1 MIPRELLIR
10 ITRAPRVYSRVV
22 PNRLFRYL
30 ASAALAISGLVLAWR
45 VIGGPFRILSV
56 PVNSPLNAQSV
67 FGLSV
72 TALLALRS
80 GAVSAAFERK
90 PRRAA
95 VWLAGILVLAV
106 VLLAPALR
114 YPLVFDDYTLARYGQ
129 GLNLAMTKYY
139 LTHGGGDGF
148 FRPLG
153 YLSLGLDASWA
164 GYAPNGWHLLSFVLH
179 LANIGLVWLLAQR
192 LLADRLA
199 ALWAAALFAIHG
211 TVLLTATYLAARF
224 DALAVFFVLAGLI
237 LFGRYIEQQ
246 SRLALGLSFGC
257 LLAGL
262 LSKEIAY
269 SFPFLA
275 ILVSGGKVRE
285 HARALA
291 GFFAVSAAV
300 FAYRYVLLGSIG
312 GYRDPATGGLDVL
325 RPNFL
330 GYLKGFGLRLWSVFY
345 FPVNWS
351 RPPEPWLV
359 SAFLVCLLA
368 LSWIAVRGQAPR
380 HTLLLSLAFTILAL
394 LPMSHLLLVDAG
406 LSGAGRF
413 YLPLA
418 GFAMLLAVAIRSVRG
433 REQVLVGTVLLVFQ
447 LAALRHNLSIWG
459 TVAAL
464 ADRTCAQIA
473 ESGAAP
479 PISSVPAQVDG
490 VPFLRNGL
498 PACVEFHQAQ
508 GRIAVR

>member
-1 MIPRELLIR
+1 MIPQELLIR
-10 ITRAPRVYSRVV
+10 ITRAPRVYFRVV

-30 ASAALAISGLVLAWR
+30 ASAALAISGVVLAWR
-45 VIGGPFRILSV
+45 VIGGPFRILLV

-80 GAVSAAFERK
+80 RPESVGFGGK

-95 VWLAGILVLAV
+95 VWLAGILALAV
-106 VLLAPALR
+106 ALLAPALR

-129 GLNLAMTKYY
+129 GLNLAMAKYY

-164 GYAPNGWHLLSFVLH
+164 GYSPLGWHALSFVLH
-179 LANIGLVWLLAQR
+179 LANVVLVWLLAQR

-211 TVLLTATYLAARF
+211 TVLLSATYLAARF
-224 DALAVFFVLAGLI
+224 DVLAAFFVLAGLV
-237 LFGRYIEQQ
+237 LFGRSIEQR

-275 ILVSGGKVRE
+275 LLVSGRE
-285 HARALA
+285 TKEHGRALA

-300 FAYRYVLLGSIG
+300 FAYRYALLGSIG
-312 GYRDPATGGLDVL
+312 GYRDPVTGALDVL

-330 GYLKGFGLRLWSVFY
+330 GYLKGFGLRIWSVFY

-351 RPPEPWLV
+351 RQPEPWLV
-359 SAFLVCLLA
+359 LAIIACLMV

-380 HTLLLSLAFTILAL
+380 QKLRLSLAFTILAL
-394 LPMSHLLLVDAG
+394 LPIAHLLLVDAG
-406 LSGAGRF
+406 LSGAWRF
-413 YLPLA
+413 YLPSV
-418 GFAMLLAVAIRSVRG
+418 GFAMLVAVAIGSVPG
-433 REQVLVGTVLLVFQ
+433 RKQVLVGTVLIVFQ
-447 LAALRHNLSIWG
+447 VAALRHNLSIWAA
-459 TVAAL
+459 VAAL

-473 ESGAAP
+473 QSGAVP
-479 PISSVPAQVDG
+479 PISSVPALVDG

-498 PACVEFHQAQ
+498 PACVEFHHLAADEH
-508 GRIAVR
+508 R

>member
-1 MIPRELLIR
+1 MIPQELLIR
-10 ITRAPRVYSRVV
+10 ITRAPRVYFRVV

-30 ASAALAISGLVLAWR
+30 ASAALAISGVVLAWR
-45 VIGGPFRILSV
+45 VINGPFRIFSV

-72 TALLALRS
+72 TLLLALRS
-80 GAVSAAFERK
+80 SSASAAFEAK

-95 VWLAGILVLAV
+95 VWLTAILTVAV

-129 GLNLAMTKYY
+129 GLNLAMAKYY

-153 YLSLGLDASWA
+153 YLSLGLDASWG
-164 GYAPNGWHLLSFVLH
+164 GYAPIGWHLLSFVLH

-192 LLADRLA
+192 LLADRLT

-224 DALAVFFVLAGLI
+224 DALAAFFVLAGLV
-237 LFGRYIEQQ
+237 LFGRYVEQQ
-246 SRLALGLSFGC
+246 GRLALTLSFGC

-275 ILVSGGKVRE
+275 VLMSGRKAKE
-285 HARALA
+285 HGRVLA
-291 GFFAVSAAV
+291 GFFAVSAAA
-300 FAYRYVLLGSIG
+300 FAYRYSLLGSIG
-312 GYRDPATGGLDVL
+312 GYRDPVTGALDVL

-330 GYLKGFGLRLWSVFY
+330 GYLKGFGLRIWSVFY

-359 SAFLVCLLA
+359 LAFLASLLA
-368 LSWIAVRGQAPR
+368 LSWIAVSGQAPR
-380 HTLLLSLAFTILAL
+380 RKLLLSLAFTILSL
-394 LPMSHLLLVDAG
+394 LPIAHLLLVDTG

-418 GFAMLLAVAIRSVRG
+418 GFAMLAAVAIRSVRG
-433 REQVLVGTVLLVFQ
+433 RKQVFVGTVLILFQ
-447 LAALRHNLSIWG
+447 VAALRHNLSIWG

-473 ESGAAP
+473 QSGAVP
-479 PISSVPAQVDG
+479 PISSVPALVEG

-498 PACVEFHQAQ
+498 PACVEFHHLAADEH
-508 GRIAVR
+508 R

>member
-1 MIPRELLIR
+1 M
-10 ITRAPRVYSRVV
+10 V

-30 ASAALAISGLVLAWR
+30 ASAALAISGVVLAWR
-45 VIGGPFRILSV
+45 VIGGPFRIFSV

-72 TALLALRS
+72 TALWALRS
-80 GAVSAAFERK
+80 SPVSAGFEGK

-129 GLNLAMTKYY
+129 GLNVAMAKYY

-153 YLSLGLDASWA
+153 YLSLGLDATWA
-164 GYAPNGWHLLSFVLH
+164 GYAPIGWHLLSFALH
-179 LANIGLVWLLAQR
+179 LVNVALVWLLAQR

-224 DALAVFFVLAGLI
+224 DALAAFFVLAGLV
-237 LFGRYIEQQ
+237 LFGRYIEQR
-246 SRLALGLSFGC
+246 SRLVLSLSFGC

-275 ILVSGGKVRE
+275 LLVSGREAKVHGRT
-285 HARALA
+285 LA

-300 FAYRYVLLGSIG
+300 FAYRYALLGSIG
-312 GYRDPATGGLDVL
+312 GYRDSATGALDVL

-330 GYLKGFGLRLWSVFY
+330 GFLKGFGLRIWSVFY

-351 RPPEPWLV
+351 RTPEPWLV
-359 SAFLVCLLA
+359 MAFFACLLV
-368 LSWIAVRGQAPR
+368 LSWVAVRGRAPR
-380 HTLLLSLAFTILAL
+380 QNLLLSLGFTILAL

-413 YLPLA
+413 YLSLS
-418 GFAMLLAVAIRSVRG
+418 GFAMLLAVAIRSLSG
-433 REQVLVGTVLLVFQ
+433 RNHVYVGTVLIVFQ
-447 LAALRHNLSIWG
+447 VAALRHNVSIWG

-473 ESGAAP
+473 QSGAVP
-479 PISSVPAQVDG
+479 PISSMPALVNG

-508 GRIAVR
+508 ARTAVP